1 MSKRYA
7 ATALLMAIFATV
19 CAAQIKPT
27 LRGTFYNKDYKIT
40 LRLDLTAESIKI
52 PGLEFLGGT
61 NGYISGGIVYNTWIV
76 TDFKQDTDSSAMI
89 RMINDYG
96 ADTQEMKLTKMR
108 GDTFSLELRPPIV
121 VKQAVKRKLV
131 KVGPK
136 YIFVK
141 QTAAAKPVATQQKK
155 QNNLR

>member
-1 MSKRYA
+1 MTKRFA
-7 ATALLMAIFATV
+7 TTALLAIIAIV
-19 CAAQIKPT
+19 CGAQVKPT
-27 LRGTFYNKDYKIT
+27 LQGTFYDKQHKIT
-40 LRLDLTAESIKI
+40 LRLDLTAESIKV

-76 TDFKQDTDSSAMI
+76 TDFTQDSDSSATI

-96 ADTQEMKLTKMR
+96 ADTQEMRLTKMR

>member
-1 MSKRYA
+1 MIRKFA
-7 ATALLMAIFATV
+7 VTALLALFAIT
-19 CAAQIKPT
+19 CGAQTKPT
-27 LRGTFYNKDYKIT
+27 LQGTFYNKEYKIT
-40 LRLDLTAESIKI
+40 LRLDLTSESIKV

-61 NGYISGGIVYNTWIV
+61 NGYIMGGIVYNTWIV
-76 TDFKQDTDSSAMI
+76 TDFKQDSDSSAII

-121 VKQAVKRKLV
+121 IKQAVKRKLV

-136 YIFVK
+136 YVFVK
-141 QTAAAKPVATQQKK
+141 QNAPAKPVAAPQKK
-155 QNNLR
+155 RQ